1 MDTVRKGRSSRFSRC
16 AGGDYLRIMGLDNG
30 VSPAVSGQFPEDA
43 DDEADAVTLC
53 GDELE
58 ELYEFSSL
66 PGGNVVFEHHVDD
79 SGKGK
84 GFNLTLNVD

>member
-1 MDTVRKGRSSRFSRC
+1 MPERIDGAC
-16 AGGDYLRIMGLDNG
+16 PGDYLRIMGLDNG

-53 GDELE
+53 GDELA
-58 ELYEFSSL
+58 ELYEYSSL
-66 PGGNVVFEHHVDD
+66 PGGKVVFEHHVDD